1 MSDNENYTVLIAE
14 DNDATRQMM
23 AAVLEGKGYRVM
35 QAIDGGSAMDV
46 VRAQKIDLALVDL
59 HMSPKGGFDFV
70 KYVQTEGYTL
80 PMVMITG
87 DQGTDLLMEA
97 RKHGVTQLLQK
108 PVDAGRLVALVER
121 VIQKFVK

>member
-1 MSDNENYTVLIAE
+1 MSENNKYTVLIAE

-23 AAVLEGKGYRVM
+23 TAVLENKGYDVQ
-35 QAIDGGSAMDV
+35 QAIDGGTAMDV
-46 VRAQKIDLALVDL
+46 VRSQKVDLALVDL

-70 KYVQTEGYTL
+70 KYVQTEGYNL

-108 PVDAGRLVALVER
+108 PVDAGRLVSLVER